1 MSRVDPAGARR
12 PSRVKVRP
20 GRPAVAPARLVAFDS
35 RPMRIRRARRLSAVR
50 MRDQSSLRI
59 HNTGHQWPLRIE
71 LLRAVFLIAGT
82 ILAVLVVLPS
92 LLEFAGAAVR

>member
-1 MSRVDPAGARR
+1 
-12 PSRVKVRP
+12 
-20 GRPAVAPARLVAFDS
+20 
-35 RPMRIRRARRLSAVR
+35 

-71 LLRAVFLIAGT
+71 LLRAVVLIAGT